1 MPYDEFNV
9 AVMYQTGFDLTLA
22 MYKKTMR
29 EAEIRRKDKTGRMLD
44 YYNNGQLEHVLEDN
58 GVAIRPTTSSILFP

>member
-1 MPYDEFNV
+1 M
-9 AVMYQTGFDLTLA
+9 TLA

-29 EAEIRRKDKTGRMLD
+29 EAEIRRKDKAGRMLD